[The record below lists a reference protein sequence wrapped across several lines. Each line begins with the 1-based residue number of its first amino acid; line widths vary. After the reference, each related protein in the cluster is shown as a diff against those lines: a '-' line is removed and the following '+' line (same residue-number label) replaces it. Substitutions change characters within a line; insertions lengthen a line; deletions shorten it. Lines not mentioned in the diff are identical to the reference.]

1 MEPKPNYVDELR
13 YRSERDAAI
22 ANQRRQEQASVRNR
36 VPYLLQGF
44 LPKDIF
50 GEPETVAESAQGS
63 VSSPAMNSYRQ
74 RVLDVFANHTIYM
87 DGQPTTPM
95 EYVKQGFLAGLP
107 ETDDEEQAAQQ
118 EALAAV
124 LAITVGESLVNPAEA
139 TPEIA
144 DFAKGL
150 MLELAVNIEGPQASN
165 PAATESE
172 LADRVTPG
180 MIFSHDKDYVTSE
193 GMEKNLANLR
203 ALNLFQAMQDG
214 PLTPITANPISV
226 AGAAVG
232 ATSLTPDNLRILGYR
247 LNSGLNPAEARAKE
261 ALYWDD
267 QYGKSLRDN
276 AYKDQFFGAYF
287 PQYSNTNFTGIANN
301 SENDRANYYSAM
313 LQRLGGHVLRIAGGN
328 TGSDAQN
335 AEDRI
340 QGYLDKAVRAVPV
353 MPDFAPGPEAAKRRA
368 RGEQAIRGLKMYQE
382 SQPRTFSR
390 WMPKAMHD
398 AGFGEYAVYPSA
410 ALDTV
415 AMFPYH
421 NADPLTVMFAG
432 LGATKGVGT
441 AVRTLRGAQPQTWRQ
456 MGQYAGK
463 LAAPATGAAKGFAE
477 VGDAFGELAYGA
489 PFYDTST
496 GEYLY
501 GPDKII
507 DIPDTF
513 ANDPSYPEKYN
524 QFERKRKNWL
534 GEGTMLYENNKR
546 SQPKSKKVPK

>member
-22 ANQRRQEQASVRNR
+22 ANQRRREQASVRNR

-44 LPKDIF
+44 LPEGLF
-50 GEPETVAESAQGS
+50 GKPETIAESAS
-63 VSSPAMNSYRQ
+63 ESSPALDSYRQ
-74 RVLDVFANHTIYM
+74 RVLEVFANHTIYM
-87 DGQPTTPM
+87 GGQPTTPM
-95 EYVKQGFLAGLP
+95 EFVKQGFLAGFP
-107 ETDDEEQAAQQ
+107 ETGDEEQAAQQ
-118 EALAAV
+118 EALAAS
-124 LAITVGESLVNPAEA
+124 LAITVGEALVNPAEA
-139 TPEIA
+139 SPEIA

-150 MLELAVNIEGPQASN
+150 MLQLASNVEGPQASN

-180 MIFSHDKDYVTSE
+180 MIFGHDKDYVTSE

-214 PLTPITANPISV
+214 PLTPVTANPLAL
-226 AGAAVG
+226 AGAAIG
-232 ATSLTPDNLRILGYR
+232 ATSLTPDNLRIVGYR
-247 LNSGLNPAEARAKE
+247 LGSGLSPAESRAKE

-287 PQYSNTNFTGIANN
+287 PKYSNTNFTGVANN
-301 SENDRANYYSAM
+301 SENDRANYYTAM

-328 TGSDAQN
+328 TGRDARN

-353 MPDFAPGPEAAKRRA
+353 MPDFADRA
-368 RGEQAIRGLKMYQE
+368 RGEQAIRSLKKYQE
-382 SQPRTFSR
+382 SQPRTFTR

-398 AGFGEYAVYPSA
+398 AGLGEYAIYPSG
-410 ALDTV
+410 ALDTL

-421 NADPLTVMFAG
+421 NADPLSLVFAG

-441 AVRTLRGAQPQTWRQ
+441 AVRTLKGAQPQTLQ
-456 MGQYAGK
+456 QLGQYAGK
-463 LAAPATGAAKGFAE
+463 VAAPATGAAKGFAE
-477 VGDAFGELAYGA
+477 VGDAIGELAYGA

-513 ANDPSYPEKYN
+513 ANDPSYPEKYS
-524 QFERKRKNWL
+524 QYERKRKNWL

-546 SQPKSKKVPK
+546 SQPKSQKVPK